1 MSFSQAT
8 HAPAP
13 PTFAAELRAAAIY
26 ALTGSLA
33 LLLQTTLLHALTG
46 GRVIPDLA
54 LILCVF
60 LGLHEHNVAGAT
72 GAFLLGYLLDSFSG
86 SLVGLN
92 AFAMTTVY
100 LVVYL
105 ISRRLWM
112 DNAFSRIAMVFLAT
126 FLKGIAI
133 LGALAAYLSI
143 DRISVG
149 AAQLLLA
156 EALLAAALTPAVVA
170 ALGWERR
177 VLGLA

>member
-1 MSFSQAT
+1 MNLSPAT
-8 HAPAP
+8 HATPAP
-13 PTFAAELRAAAIY
+13 TIGSEVRSTVAY
-26 ALTGSLA
+26 ALAGSLA
-33 LLLQTTLLHALTG
+33 LLLQTTILHSLTG
-46 GRVIPDLA
+46 GRAIPDLV
-54 LILCVF
+54 LILCVY
-60 LGLHEHNVAGAT
+60 LGLHEHNVGGAT

-143 DRISVG
+143 DRLSLG

-156 EALLAAALTPAVVA
+156 EALLAAALTPPVVA
-170 ALGWERR
+170 VLGWERR